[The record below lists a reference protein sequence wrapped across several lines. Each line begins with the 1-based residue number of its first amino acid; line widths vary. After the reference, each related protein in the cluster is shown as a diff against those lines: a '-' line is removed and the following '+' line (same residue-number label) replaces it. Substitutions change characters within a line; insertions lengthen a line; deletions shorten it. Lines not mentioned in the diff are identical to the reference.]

1 MGIQLGKS
9 KGGYVFLEN
18 PREELMEMLVNKT
31 RAVGHMV
38 SFKEASEDPDLVDP
52 NNFAFYYGSFSEA
65 AAIAWRK
72 VSKPKPHNVE
82 ASSAGTA
89 ITSTSSN
96 KDALRGKATTQK
108 PLIYTNLSI
117 HKEVEPMHQSEQ
129 IHAKPNSDKK
139 EAEAKQLT
147 ANRTD
152 ESPIIKHKGRPNK
165 YNYENTIKLVVDFYK
180 KSGRLP
186 KPIEASSYYELPSW
200 GTLCRILGSRE
211 KWDQIVQAELQAEIL
226 PPANNDESDSQDD
239 TIPVA
244 ESSATTKSSDD
255 EPSATISPKGLGD
268 TESSNDESA
277 PAPTAEPATTEPVT
291 VEPATTESSD
301 DESAATISTTEPVV
315 TEPLK
320 NEVVVSASPEE
331 PFIGIKYDWN
341 GNMLQVTVKVIK
353 PGHTRPVYV
362 TLSV

>member
-31 RAVGHMV
+31 RAVGHIV

-72 VSKPKPHNVE
+72 ASKPKPHNVE
-82 ASSAGTA
+82 TSSAGTA
-89 ITSTSSN
+89 TTSTSSN

-129 IHAKPNSDKK
+129 IHTKPNTDKK
-139 EAEAKQLT
+139 EAEVKQLV

-180 KSGRLP
+180 KNGRLP

-211 KWDQIVQAELQAEIL
+211 KWDQIVQTELQAEIS

-244 ESSATTKSSDD
+244 ESPAAPESSDD
-255 EPSATISPKGLGD
+255 EPSTTISPKGLAD

-277 PAPTAEPATTEPVT
+277 PAP
-291 VEPATTESSD
+291 
-301 DESAATISTTEPVV
+301 TTEPVV

-320 NEVVVSASPEE
+320 NEVVVSTSPEE

-353 PGHTRPVYV
+353 PGHTRPVYI